1 MDLVVATVA
10 PDIVTA
16 TSVKTVLEEAGI
28 PVMLRAYG
36 CSGWLVPGTPGGA
49 GPLDVVVP
57 ADRLAEA
64 EELITALEAG
74 MDETGIDEG

>member
-1 MDLVVATVA
+1 MDLAVATIV
-10 PDIVTA
+10 PDIMTGTA
-16 TSVKTVLEEAGI
+16 VRTVLEEAGI

-36 CSGWLVPGTPGGA
+36 SSGWLVPGTPGGA

-64 EELITALEAG
+64 EELIAALEDAAG
-74 MDETGIDEG
+74 